1 MQNDAWFA
9 LLFIYLPWIWP
20 DDTRYDIVAT
30 ADYALYNI
38 QAFVCSLSLSLV
50 WVELIVECGVVSF
63 IELLPLFSLF
73 CLLESQHKCI
83 SVLRFEY
90 SYKDS
95 INWLKRSIKSKLN
108 KIKQSKAIFI
118 YKQCYM
124 YCYCYCDITC
134 SCQSCTFYGWY
145 GMHTKII
152 HQCWQI
158 TIAVLLISHLN
169 EDILTHGGLLMMKK
183 VDIHNIEQF
192 KFHMSK
198 KRSSACVFFSE
209 QMNFQW

>member
-73 CLLESQHKCI
+73 CLLESQQKCI

-108 KIKQSKAIFI
+108 KIKQSKATLL
-118 YKQCYM
+118 Y
-124 YCYCYCDITC
+124 
-134 SCQSCTFYGWY
+134 
-145 GMHTKII
+145 
-152 HQCWQI
+152 
-158 TIAVLLISHLN
+158 VLLLLLWYHMQLP
-169 EDILTHGGLLMMKK
+169 ELHILRLVWNAHENHSPMLTNNNSRVAH
-183 VDIHNIEQF
+183 F
-192 KFHMSK
+192 
-198 KRSSACVFFSE
+198 SSEWGYSDTRRTFDDEKGRYS
-209 QMNFQW
+209 